1 MNTKKLV
8 LMSLLIALHIVLAE
22 GLAIRLA
29 DIKISL
35 SFIPLAIM
43 AMLFGPIY
51 TALGMIVSDLL
62 GLIIFPPAGPPF
74 IGFTVSSAITG
85 FIYGYFLYKKNPSTK
100 KVYLIKI
107 ICVSLLVNLGVNSIL
122 NTYWLTFFG
131 QAFWVTLPARVI
143 KNVIFIFI
151 QTIAIY
157 LIYPY
162 INYNKILGINKV
174 EEDTEV

>member
-22 GLAIRLA
+22 GLAIRLL
-29 DIKISL
+29 DIKISF
-35 SFIPLAIM
+35 SFIPMAIM

-51 TALGMIVSDLL
+51 TALGMVISDVL

-74 IGFTVSSAITG
+74 IGFTISSGITG
-85 FIYGYFLYKKNPSTK
+85 FIYGFFLYMKKPSSK

-131 QAFWVTLPARVI
+131 QAFWATLPVRVV
-143 KNVIFIFI
+143 KNIIFIFI
-151 QTIAIY
+151 QTAVIY

-162 INYNKILGINKV
+162 INYNKILGINK
-174 EEDTEV
+174 ED